1 MKKKIFTFFLF
12 LFLSSCGYEA
22 TYSLKNRIKYA
33 FSISELD
40 LTGDRQINLK
50 IKQILNPYRN
60 PKIKEEK
67 IYILKI
73 FTLKISSSSEK
84 ITTAKDA
91 SGDATKFKNEI
102 TVNVQVF
109 LNDEYKSNFVIKEN
123 FIYDN
128 SSNTFELKTYE
139 NKIKNNLTEAAVDK
153 ILFKLVNDL

>member
-22 TYSLKNRIKYA
+22 TYSLKNSIKYA

-50 IKQILNPYRN
+50 IKQILSPYSN
-60 PKIKEEK
+60 PKIKKE
-67 IYILKI
+67 KI
-73 FTLKISSSSEK
+73 FTLKIFSNSEK

-102 TVNVQVF
+102 ILNVQVF

-123 FIYDN
+123 FMYDN
-128 SSNTFELKTYE
+128 GSNTFELKTYE
-139 NKIKNNLTEAAVDK
+139 NQIKDNLTETAVDK
-153 ILFKLVNDL
+153 ILFKLANDL

>member
-22 TYSLKNRIKYA
+22 TYSLKNRAIYA
-33 FSISELD
+33 FSISELV
-40 LTGDRQINLK
+40 LTGDRQVNLK
-50 IKQILNPYRN
+50 IKQMLNPYNN

-67 IYILKI
+67 D
-73 FTLKISSSSEK
+73 FELKISSSSEK
-84 ITTAKDA
+84 IITTKDT

-109 LNDEYKSNFVIKEN
+109 LNGKYKSNLVIKED

-128 SSNTFELKTYE
+128 NSNTFELKTYE
-139 NKIKNNLTEAAVDK
+139 NEIKNNLAEAVVDK
-153 ILFKLVNDL
+153 ILFKLANNL